1 VAGRAKWKFRLELN
15 PLSFRATPTML
26 IARRTTILCI
36 SLSLSLTLTS
46 TAQQKPSPLS
56 PYVKED
62 ARVLVLEH
70 VRLIDGTGSAPQED
84 MRIDIAGGKITA
96 VQAAIAHSPYPP
108 NAKVLGLTGKTVIP
122 GLVGMHEHLFYP
134 TPQQP
139 PGGVALYGE
148 APDSAPRLYL
158 AGGVTTARTAG
169 SLEPYT
175 DLELKREIDAGLL
188 PGPKL
193 DVTGPYLEGKGSFA
207 IQMHTLAD
215 ADDAARTVEYW
226 AAEGATSFKAYNYL
240 TADELK
246 AAIDHAHAHGIKITG
261 HLCSVGFTQAAALG
275 IDNLEHGLVV
285 DTEFFPGKKPDECP
299 GFLPNLAY
307 FEKTLN
313 AEGPEVQEMIRD
325 LVAHHVAITSTLAV
339 FETFG
344 PNRPPMERESAA
356 LKTLSLPAAR
366 DYLIGRSAS
375 AVREVGGPGLAK
387 EMRFEREFV
396 AAGGLLIAGCDPT
409 GYGGVVPG
417 FGDQRNIELLVEAGF
432 SPVEALRIA
441 TLNGAIYMGRDASI
455 GSLAPGK
462 AADLVVLGGNP
473 AEKIENIEKV
483 ELVIIDGVGFDPA
496 KLIQSVTEL
505 VGLR

>member
-1 VAGRAKWKFRLELN
+1 MKYICL
-15 PLSFRATPTML
+15 PTML

-36 SLSLSLTLTS
+36 SLSLSLTS
-46 TAQQKPSPLS
+46 AAQQKPSPLS

-62 ARVLVLEH
+62 APVLVLEH

-96 VQAAIAHSPYPP
+96 VQAASAHSPYPP
-108 NAKVLGLTGKTVIP
+108 NAKVLEMTGKTVIP

-139 PGGVALYGE
+139 QGGVAFYGE
-148 APDSAPRLYL
+148 AADSAPRLYL

-169 SLEPYT
+169 SVEPYT

-188 PGPKL
+188 AGPKL

-207 IQMHTLAD
+207 VQMHALAD
-215 ADDAARTVEYW
+215 ADDAARTVDYW
-226 AAEGATSFKAYNYL
+226 AAEGVTSFKAYQYL

-246 AAIDHAHAHGIKITG
+246 AAIDHAHAHGLKITG
-261 HLCSVGFTQAAALG
+261 HLCSIGFRQAAALG
-275 IDNLEHGLVV
+275 IDNLEHGLSV
-285 DTEFFPGKKPDECP
+285 DTEFFPEKKPDECP
-299 GFLPNLAY
+299 GLLANLTY
-307 FEKTLN
+307 IEKSVEV
-313 AEGPEVQEMIRD
+313 EGPEVRETIRD

-339 FETFG
+339 FETLG
-344 PNRPPMERESAA
+344 SNRPPMERESAA
-356 LKTLSLPAAR
+356 LKTLSPQAAKE
-366 DYLIGRSAS
+366 YLVGRSHVAE
-375 AVREVGGPGLAK
+375 RDMGGPMLGK

-396 AAGGLLIAGCDPT
+396 AAGGLLTAGCDPS

-432 SPVEALRIA
+432 SSVEAIRIA
-441 TLNGAIYMGRDASI
+441 TLNGAIYMGRDTSI
-455 GSLAPGK
+455 GSIASGK
-462 AADLVVLGGNP
+462 AADLVVLGDNP
-473 AEKIENIEKV
+473 AEKIENMEKV
-483 ELVIIDGVGFDPA
+483 ELVFKDGVGFDPA
-496 KLIQSVTEL
+496 KLIQSATEL

>member
-1 VAGRAKWKFRLELN
+1 
-15 PLSFRATPTML
+15 ML
-26 IARRTTILCI
+26 TARRTTILCI
-36 SLSLSLTLTS
+36 LLSSSVALA
-46 TAQQKPSPLS
+46 AQPKPSPLA
-56 PYVKED
+56 PYVKE
-62 ARVLVLEH
+62 AAAVLVLEH
-70 VRLIDGTGSAPQED
+70 VRLIDGTGSAPRED
-84 MRIDIAGGKITA
+84 MRIDIAAGKISA
-96 VQAAIAHSPYPP
+96 VQAASAHSSYPA
-108 NAKVLGLTGKTVIP
+108 NAKVLDMTGKTVVP

-134 TPQQP
+134 TPQEPQ
-139 PGGVALYGE
+139 GGVALYGE

-207 IQMHTLAD
+207 VQMHPLAD
-215 ADDAARTVEYW
+215 AADAARTVDYW
-226 AAEGATSFKAYNYL
+226 AAEGVTSFKAYNYL

-261 HLCSVGFTQAAALG
+261 HLCSIGFRQAAALG
-275 IDNLEHGLVV
+275 IDNLEHGLSV

-299 GFLPNLAY
+299 GFLANLKY
-307 FEKTLN
+307 IEKSL
-313 AEGPEVQEMIRD
+313 EVDGPEVRETIRD

-339 FETFG
+339 IETFG
-344 PNRPPMERESAA
+344 SNRPPMERENAA
-356 LKTLSLPAAR
+356 LKTLSPQAAKA
-366 DYLIGRSAS
+366 YLVGRSGA
-375 AVREVGGPGLAK
+375 AEHDIAGPMLGK
-387 EMRFEREFV
+387 EMSFEREFV

-432 SPVEALRIA
+432 SPVEAIRIA
-441 TLNGAIYMGRDASI
+441 TLNGAVYMGRDANI
-455 GSLAPGK
+455 GSIVPGK
-462 AADLVVLGGNP
+462 AADLVVLAGNP

-483 ELVIIDGVGFDPA
+483 ELVFKDGVGFDPA